1 MTAAFHRFII
11 VNSEGFKWFE
21 ATASGGQGSQ
31 RGAVAWA
38 DVRGA
43 ARVGQWNG
51 CAAAAAAR
59 GCERVTLA
67 ARLLGVEMQHPGVEK
82 DVTVL
87 WCKNEV
93 ERDVGAAAARPR
105 VRPTSRR
112 CCRRWWPPSTACAGA
127 TRRQAGACGANRHRC
142 KLPPACSMHNRVEQL
157 GLQQHSAAFMQHA
170 ARLLLRCNRDAPP
183 GETRFGTTLCPARRR
198 RL

>member
-1 MTAAFHRFII
+1 M
-11 VNSEGFKWFE
+11 NSEGFKWFE

-93 ERDVGAAAARPR
+93 ERDVGAAAARPVCAAPHVAAAGDGGR
-105 VRPTSRR
+105 HQQPVPAQLDVMQAHALPTGQVQ
-112 CCRRWWPPSTACAGA
+112 P
-127 TRRQAGACGANRHRC
+127 
-142 KLPPACSMHNRVEQL
+142 PPACRHAQQGGAAGPVAAQRCIHATCCAL
-157 GLQQHSAAFMQHA
+157 AAALQ
-170 ARLLLRCNRDAPP
+170 P
-183 GETRFGTTLCPARRR
+183 
-198 RL
+198 

>member
-1 MTAAFHRFII
+1 M
-11 VNSEGFKWFE
+11 NSEGFKWFE

-93 ERDVGAAAARPR
+93 ERDVGAAAARP
-105 VRPTSRR
+105 V
-112 CCRRWWPPSTACAGA
+112 CAAPHVAAAGDGGRHQQPVPA
-127 TRRQAGACGANRHRC
+127 QLDVRQAHALPTGTGASCPQHAG
-142 KLPPACSMHNRVEQL
+142 MHNRVEQL

-183 GETRFGTTLCPARRR
+183 GETRLGTTLCPARRR